1 MKAIT
6 LNTHSW
12 MEEEPQEKLAQI
24 VDFLATQEADV
35 IALQE
40 VNQLIS
46 AKEIIPDD
54 YFCPQENQYP
64 IREDN
69 FAYLIV
75 QALRKRGLNYY
86 WSYSRAHVGYD
97 IYDEGMAILSKEAQ
111 TPKEVVISNET
122 YVKHLTRQP
131 SIFFTTV
138 NSP

>member
-12 MEEEPQEKLAQI
+12 MEEEPQKKLAQI

-54 YFCPQENQYP
+54 YFCPQAN
-64 IREDN
+64 
-69 FAYLIV
+69 
-75 QALRKRGLNYY
+75 
-86 WSYSRAHVGYD
+86 H
-97 IYDEGMAILSKEAQ
+97 
-111 TPKEVVISNET
+111 
-122 YVKHLTRQP
+122 
-131 SIFFTTV
+131 
-138 NSP
+138 

>member
-54 YFCPQENQYP
+54 YFLPTRKSAPPFVKIILP
-64 IREDN
+64 I
-69 FAYLIV
+69 
-75 QALRKRGLNYY
+75 
-86 WSYSRAHVGYD
+86 SS
-97 IYDEGMAILSKEAQ
+97 SKHCVNEA
-111 TPKEVVISNET
+111 
-122 YVKHLTRQP
+122 
-131 SIFFTTV
+131 
-138 NSP
+138 

>member
-12 MEEEPQEKLAQI
+12 MEAEPQEKLAQI

-54 YFCPQENQYP
+54 YFCPQ
-64 IREDN
+64 
-69 FAYLIV
+69 
-75 QALRKRGLNYY
+75 
-86 WSYSRAHVGYD
+86 
-97 IYDEGMAILSKEAQ
+97 
-111 TPKEVVISNET
+111 
-122 YVKHLTRQP
+122 
-131 SIFFTTV
+131 
-138 NSP
+138 

>member
-46 AKEIIPDD
+46 AKEIRVSSAASP
-54 YFCPQENQYP
+54 NSKK
-64 IREDN
+64 
-69 FAYLIV
+69 LIF
-75 QALRKRGLNYY
+75 R
-86 WSYSRAHVGYD
+86 
-97 IYDEGMAILSKEAQ
+97 ILLFTASSK
-111 TPKEVVISNET
+111 SWG
-122 YVKHLTRQP
+122 
-131 SIFFTTV
+131 
-138 NSP
+138 